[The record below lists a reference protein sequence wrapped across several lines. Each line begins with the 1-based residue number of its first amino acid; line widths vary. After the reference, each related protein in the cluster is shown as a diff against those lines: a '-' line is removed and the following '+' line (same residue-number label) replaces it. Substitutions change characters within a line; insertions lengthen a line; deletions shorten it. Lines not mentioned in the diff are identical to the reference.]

1 MASVSVDPLNLG
13 IFTEF
18 LDYNAKIEAEVSF
31 NPYMEQQPRHS
42 GGQIVVLVCAVHECP
57 HLVCN
62 SGGSYRKKSG
72 ERVQ

>member
-13 IFTEF
+13 VFTEF

-42 GGQIVVLVCAVHECP
+42 GGQIVVFSVCCP
-57 HLVCN
+57 
-62 SGGSYRKKSG
+62 
-72 ERVQ
+72 